1 MDIKLKVILLH
12 VLCLMSYGFALMMDM
27 NAVSCIGATIYLVSI
42 LVAVYVQVPSI
53 LKLTAYA
60 QNLFMVVLISYFLLQ
75 LPSAIII
82 ATSTLFFICIPVL
95 IALFGLTSYYTIK
108 YASSLF

>member
-60 QNLFMVVLISYFLLQ
+60 QNLFMVVLISYWR
-75 LPSAIII
+75 
-82 ATSTLFFICIPVL
+82 
-95 IALFGLTSYYTIK
+95 
-108 YASSLF
+108 